1 MNAGFRWFEAP
12 QLQFSGSMERL
23 ILYCLP
29 CMYGRYSLM
38 AGKTALV
45 LSAGAMFGAYQAG
58 AWREIAPYFQPD
70 LVVGTSAGA
79 LNGWLI
85 AGGCAPEELIRLW
98 VDRSTAEF
106 LKLRPPL
113 QRWRGL
119 CDGSSF
125 SKRVQQLYAQCRPR
139 VPFGVVVTDVARLQP
154 RLFQSEEVTWQH
166 LAAAC
171 AIPLVLPQQRIGGRL
186 YVDGG
191 LVGVLPLW
199 AAHVMGA
206 SRAVAV
212 NVLPFLPSPVLRASA
227 SVVSALSPRVPS
239 AGALEA
245 ITIVPAGGLGTL
257 SEACVWNR
265 ETILRWVERGAA
277 DARRAM
283 AERASRDSAQ
293 RVLQ

>member
-1 MNAGFRWFEAP
+1 MNAGFRFEP
-12 QLQFSGSMERL
+12 GLNERP
-23 ILYCLP
+23 ILHCLT
-29 CMYGRYSLM
+29 CMYGGYSRM
-38 AGKTALV
+38 AVKTALV

-58 AWREIAPYFQPD
+58 AWRELSTCFQPD

-85 AGGCAPEELIRLW
+85 AGGCPSEELVRLW
-98 VDRSTAEF
+98 ADPSAAMF

-113 QRWRGL
+113 GLWRGL
-119 CDGSSF
+119 FDGRSF
-125 SKRVQQLYAQCRPR
+125 LKGVREMYARYRPQI
-139 VPFGVVVTDVARLQP
+139 PFGVVLTDLARLRP
-154 RLFQSEEVTWQH
+154 RLFQSEEITWQH

-171 AIPLVLPQQRIGGRL
+171 AIPLALPAQRIGGRL

-199 AAHVMGA
+199 AAAAMGA

-212 NVLPFLPSPVLRASA
+212 NALPLLPSRILRAGA
-227 SVVSALSPRVPS
+227 GVVRSVTPRAPS
-239 AGALEA
+239 AGNLKA
-245 ITIVPAGGLGTL
+245 ITIMPAGGLGTL
-257 SEACVWNR
+257 SEAWHWNR
-265 ETILRWVERGAA
+265 ETVLRWIERGAA

-283 AERASRDSAQ
+283 VADQASRDSAQ